1 MVKKTKKK
9 ATVGSPSNG
18 TSRDRKHVLLTRCL
32 FAGHSTIYH
41 THLNIFFKRKHQ
53 EVNEVA
59 INIEKTKEKTRHFGV
74 AVTRFILQLILSV
87 N

>member
-1 MVKKTKKK
+1 MGKKTKKK

-32 FAGHSTIYH
+32 FAGHSTICH
-41 THLNIFFKRKHQ
+41 THLLNIFFKRKHQ

-59 INIEKTKEKTRHFGV
+59 INTYRK
-74 AVTRFILQLILSV
+74 